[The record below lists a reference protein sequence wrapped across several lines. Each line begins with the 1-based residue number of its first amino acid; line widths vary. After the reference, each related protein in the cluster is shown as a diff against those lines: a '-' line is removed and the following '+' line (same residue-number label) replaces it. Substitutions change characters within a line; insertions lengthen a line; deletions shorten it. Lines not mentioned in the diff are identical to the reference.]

1 MNINHLADQL
11 KDVPQN
17 KLIGYAQNPNS
28 VVPQYLALAE
38 IQRRKTLQ
46 STPQAPQGTV
56 AEDLLAGAQQ
66 EQMAQQQA
74 PGVAQL
80 PTGSLYKNDETF
92 SAANGGIVAFA
103 GGGYSEDEEE
113 TGGISFEDKDHD
125 SMMSKLRG
133 LLAKLPQS
141 YATEKARVSNTQQQE
156 QAAPT
161 KTGNHPYEKDAI
173 EAARKVGLDP
183 NVMLHALYKETGN
196 LKDPATA
203 KSKAGAYGP
212 MQLMAGTAKDLGV
225 DRTDPMQNIYG
236 GALYLKQQMDKYQD
250 PQLALAAYNAGPGRV
265 DKALKSE
272 LGIAALPR
280 ETQGYIKMA
289 EGGVASYKN
298 GGPTKEDLE
307 KALGALAQGMP
318 EDYDKY
324 TGEPM
329 SQSDY
334 YRKRKIAEN
343 AIKSNL
349 ELPKAP
355 ISEEQKSVYRSA
367 YGQVPAMTAPK
378 PAMPSQ
384 KEFDQ
389 FDRAAELFQKEQMGA
404 KPMAPAS
411 PAVQPPV
418 SPMQA
423 GAPEVAPKEDY
434 FSELKKMLSSSKEE
448 LAKDKEQNK
457 YLALLNAGLGMMG
470 GKSQY
475 WMENVGTG
483 GAQGVAAYG
492 ALKKGEQAQARDI
505 LSGQLGMSKY
515 QNEAEYNKAI
525 KEATLGQRQAEM
537 GQRGLLAARDDFKQY
552 QADFENRLLKK
563 YPKVAMGLKDPAY
576 DAELASFYNSPE
588 YLSLKKQAFPSLPIA
603 GGGSSAVTI
612 PSQAIEA
619 LKKDPSLKSQFDAKF
634 GAGSSAKY
642 LGQ

>member
-1 MNINHLADQL
+1 MNINHLAEQL

-17 KLIGYAQNPNS
+17 KLIGYAQNPNG

-46 STPQAPQGTV
+46 ATPPQAPNSTV
-56 AEDLLAGAQQ
+56 ADDVLAGARQ
-66 EQMAQQQA
+66 EQMARTAQ
-74 PGVAQL
+74 PGVATL
-80 PTGSLYKNDETF
+80 PTGSLYQNEETF
-92 SAANGGIVAFA
+92 NAANGGIVAFA
-103 GGGYSEDEEE
+103 DGGYSDDEED
-113 TGGISFEDKDHD
+113 TGGISLDDREHD

-141 YATEKARVSNTQQQE
+141 YETEKARVATAKQV
-156 QAAPT
+156 PT
-161 KTGNHPYEKDAI
+161 KSGNHPYEKEAI
-173 EAARKVGLDP
+173 EAAHKVGLDP

-212 MQLMAGTAKDLGV
+212 MQLMEGTAKQLGV
-225 DRTDPMQNIYG
+225 DRTDPIQNIYG
-236 GALYLKQQMDKYQD
+236 GALYLKQNMDKYQD
-250 PQLALAAYNAGPGRV
+250 PTLALAAYNAGPGRV
-265 DKALKSE
+265 DKALKHE
-272 LGIAALPR
+272 LGLASLPR

-289 EGGVASYKN
+289 DGGIASYAD

-307 KALGALAQGMP
+307 KALGALAKNMP
-318 EDYDKY
+318 EDYEQY
-324 TGEPM
+324 QGAPM

-334 YRKRKIAEN
+334 YRQRKLAEN
-343 AIKSNL
+343 AIKYNL

-355 ISEEQKSVYRSA
+355 MSEEQKNVYRSA
-367 YGQVPAMTAPK
+367 YGQVPVSAPAK

-389 FDRAAELFQKEQMGA
+389 FDQSTALFQKEQMA
-404 KPMAPAS
+404 PKAAPAVVPS
-411 PAVQPPV
+411 VASQAATAAVT
-418 SPMQA
+418 
-423 GAPEVAPKEDY
+423 PEVAPKEDY

-448 LAKDKEQNK
+448 LAKDKETNK

-475 WMENVGTG
+475 ALENIGAG
-483 GAQGVAAYG
+483 GAQGVATYG

-525 KEATLGQRQAEM
+525 KEATLAQRQAEAS
-537 GQRGLLAARDDFKQY
+537 QRTLATARDDFTQY
-552 QADFENRLLKK
+552 QKNFEAQLLKK
-563 YPKVAMGLKDPAY
+563 YPRVAQGLKDPAY
-576 DAELASFYNSPE
+576 EAELARFYNSPE
-588 YLSLKKQAFPSLPIA
+588 YLSLKKQAFPGLSVAPMA
-603 GGGSSAVTI
+603 SSATI
-612 PSQAIEA
+612 PAEAIAA
-619 LKKDPSLKSQFDAKF
+619 LKKDPSLKGQFDAKF
-634 GAGSSAKY
+634 GAGSAANY

>member
-1 MNINHLADQL
+1 MNINHLAEQL

-46 STPQAPQGTV
+46 AAPQQAPQGTV
-56 AEDLLAGAQQ
+56 AEDLLAGARQ
-66 EQMAQQQA
+66 EQMVQQQA

-103 GGGYSEDEEE
+103 DGGYSEDDED

-125 SMMSKLRG
+125 SMMSKLRS

-141 YATEKARVSNTQQQE
+141 YTAEKARVASEQQ
-156 QAAPT
+156 APV
-161 KTGNHPYEKDAI
+161 KSGGSHPYEKDAI

-236 GALYLKQQMDKYQD
+236 GALYLKQQMDKYKD

-280 ETQGYIKMA
+280 ETQGYMKMA
-289 EGGVASYKN
+289 EGGIAHYAD

-318 EDYDKY
+318 EDYEQY

-355 ISEEQKSVYRSA
+355 MSDEQKRIYASA
-367 YGQVPAMTAPK
+367 YGQVPAMAPAK

-389 FDRAAELFQKEQMGA
+389 FDQAAALFQKEQMGA
-404 KPMAPAS
+404 KPTALAPSSIPAQVTQAAPQGMASEAAPREDNFA
-411 PAVQPPV
+411 AIRKLL
-418 SPMQA
+418 A
-423 GAPEVAPKEDY
+423 GDREQ
-434 FSELKKMLSSSKEE
+434 

-475 WMENVGTG
+475 WAENVGQG
-483 GAQGVAAYG
+483 GAQGVATYG
-492 ALKKGEQAQARDI
+492 ALKKGEQAAARDI
-505 LSGQLGMSKY
+505 LSGELGMAKY
-515 QNEAEYNKAI
+515 KNEAEYNKAI
-525 KEATLGQRQAEM
+525 KEATLAQRQAEM
-537 GQRGLLAARDDFKQY
+537 GQRGLATAKDDLMQFQK
-552 QADFENRLLKK
+552 DFENRLLKK

-576 DAELASFYNSPE
+576 DAELARFYNSPE
-588 YLSLKKQAFPSLPIA
+588 YLALKKQAFPSLPIA
-603 GGGSSAVTI
+603 GGSAAPQGERKPLSAFSMGGSI
-612 PSQAIEA
+612 
-619 LKKDPSLKSQFDAKF
+619 
-634 GAGSSAKY
+634 
-642 LGQ
+642 